1 MDIMYPAH
9 YRRGGGEGAY
19 AAMADKIV
27 ILDGY
32 SLMYRAFHA
41 LQTPMTAPD
50 GTPTNAVHGFV
61 MMLLKVIEEE
71 RPDSLAVAFDMH
83 APTFRAK
90 LYDGYKATR
99 KPMPDEL
106 RTQDPVIRELIGEM
120 GIPILELEGYEAD
133 DILGTVS
140 QYCEREDME
149 ALLVTG
155 DRDSFQLS
163 GPHTTILYTKKG
175 ITDTVR
181 VTPDYIRETYGIEP
195 VQLIDVK
202 SLMGD
207 ASDNIPGVPGVGEKT
222 ALKLVQQY
230 GSLSAVLDSA
240 PTEQKGKLRERLIE
254 GRALAEMSYELARI
268 DRNAPMDVAPD
279 AWRLGDIAGALP
291 RLRELRMNAAARRL
305 TDVAKALGPVA
316 RADAPVGE
324 PEEGEA
330 LPAIEAFDARDA
342 LAARIMALSGEAQ
355 WVAIHLG
362 ERFTVATDAARLS
375 MVMGGDLLSPG
386 ITDEE
391 AWTAALPLL
400 EADCPVAV
408 WDIKSLPIDIR
419 RIRGDITDVM
429 LAAYALNPQRPG
441 FDARSLCEQEGM
453 EGFDAHPATA
463 VRRLALAQQ
472 AQLRENGLETVY
484 RQIEL
489 PLAYVLRDMQD
500 EGFLVDADV
509 LRALGVEFR
518 GQIQRLTDEI
528 AEMAGQMKAERAGG
542 KAAAEGLD
550 ATPERIN
557 LNSPKQLGELLFG
570 KLGIPSPKKKIST
583 NAEVLEQLA
592 DAYPICG
599 RILEYRK
606 YQKLES
612 TYIDALIPLRD
623 ENGRIHTRF
632 DQVGT
637 ATGRISSAEPNL
649 QNIPVR
655 TELGK
660 AIRGA
665 FVARPGWL
673 LVDADYSQIEL
684 RVLAHMSGDAT
695 MINAFLMDQDIHART
710 ASEVYGVPLEEVTS
724 QMRSASKAVN
734 FGIVYGISE
743 FTLAKNIGVSRYE
756 AKAFIE
762 RYFDRYPGV
771 KAYMD
776 EAVRKGHAQ
785 GYVTT
790 LMNRRRYLPE
800 LNSSNYAVRAFGER
814 CAMNS
819 PIQGT
824 AADII
829 KLAMI
834 AVNHGL
840 KSGGFEARLILQVH
854 DELIVEAPEGEA
866 EAVRELLRQC
876 MEGVMKLSVPLRTDI
891 SIGGDWRA
899 CK

>member
-1 MDIMYPAH
+1 
-9 YRRGGGEGAY
+9 
-19 AAMADKIV
+19 MAQKIV

-41 LQTPMTAPD
+41 LQTPMNAPD
-50 GTPTNAVHGFV
+50 GTPTNAVYGFV

-90 LYDGYKATR
+90 MYDGYKANR

-106 RTQDPVIRELIGEM
+106 RAQDPVIRELVGEM
-120 GIPILELEGYEAD
+120 GIPILETEGYEAD

-140 QYCEREDME
+140 LYCEREGLE

-163 GPHTTILYTKKG
+163 GPRTTILYTKKG

-181 VTPDYIRETYGIEP
+181 VTPEYIHQTYGIEP

-230 GSLSAVLDSA
+230 GSLEKVLDTA
-240 PTEQKGKLRERLIE
+240 PTEQKGKLRERLVE
-254 GRALAEMSYELARI
+254 GRALAEMSYALAKI
-268 DRNAPMDVAPD
+268 DRNAPIDVNPG
-279 AWRLGDIAGALP
+279 AWKLGNIAAALP
-291 RLRELRMNAAARRL
+291 RLRELRMNAAVRRL
-305 TDVAKALGPVA
+305 IDVAKALLPQGAVEVIEA
-316 RADAPVGE
+316 AIVEA
-324 PEEGEA
+324 EA
-330 LPAIEAFDARDA
+330 LPAIEEFNAQDA
-342 LAARIMALSGEAQ
+342 LAARIMALADTAK
-355 WVAIHLG
+355 WAAIHLG
-362 ERFTVATDAARLS
+362 DRFTVATDVARLS
-375 MVMGGDLLSPG
+375 MAMGGDLLSPG
-386 ITDEE
+386 ITDAE
-391 AWTAALPLL
+391 AWQAAMPLL
-400 EADCPVAV
+400 EAECPIAL
-408 WDIKSLPIDIR
+408 WDIKSIPMDIS
-419 RIRGDITDVM
+419 RIRGGITDVM

-441 FDARSLCEQEGM
+441 FDAQSLCAQEGI
-453 EGFDAHPATA
+453 EGYQVHPATA
-463 VRRLALAQQ
+463 VRKLALIQRE
-472 AQLRENGLETVY
+472 QLRQNDLEQVY
-484 RQIEL
+484 SDIEL
-489 PLAYVLRDMQD
+489 PLAYVLRGMQD
-500 EGFLVDADV
+500 EGFLVDAGV
-509 LRALGVEFR
+509 LRDLGITFR
-518 GQIQRLTDEI
+518 AQIQRLTDEI
-528 AEMAGQMKAERAGG
+528 AEMAG
-542 KAAAEGLD
+542 
-550 ATPERIN
+550 ERIN

-570 KLGIPSPKKKIST
+570 KMGIPSPKKKIST
-583 NAEVLEQLA
+583 NAEVLEQLS
-592 DAYPICG
+592 DDYPICG
-599 RILEYRK
+599 KVLEYRK

-612 TYIDALIPLRD
+612 TYIDALIPMRD

-660 AIRGA
+660 AIREA

-710 ASEVYGVPLEEVTS
+710 ASEVYGVPLDQVTG

-756 AKAFIE
+756 AKAFID

-771 KAYMD
+771 KAYM
-776 EAVRKGHAQ
+776 EESVKKGHVQ

-800 LNSSNYAVRAFGER
+800 LTSSNYAVRAFGER

-834 AVNHGL
+834 AVDREL
-840 KSGGFEARLILQVH
+840 KAGGFTAKLILQVH
-854 DELIVEAPEGEA
+854 DELILEAPEAEA
-866 EAVRELLRQC
+866 EAVRELLRRC
-876 MEGVMKLSVPLRTDI
+876 MEGVMTLSVPLRTDI
-891 SIGGDWRA
+891 TIGGDWRA

>member
-1 MDIMYPAH
+1 
-9 YRRGGGEGAY
+9 
-19 AAMADKIV
+19 MADKIV

-61 MMLLKVIEEE
+61 MMMLKVIEEE
-71 RPDSLAVAFDMH
+71 RPDSLAVAFDLH
-83 APTFRAK
+83 APTFRHR

-106 RTQDPVIRELIGEM
+106 RAQDPVIRELIGLM
-120 GIPILELEGYEAD
+120 GVPIIEKEGYEAD
-133 DILGTVS
+133 DILGTVGRW
-140 QYCEREDME
+140 CEQTGGE

-163 GPHTTILYTKKG
+163 GPRTTILYTKKG
-175 ITDTVR
+175 ITETVR
-181 VTPDYIRETYGIEP
+181 VTPEYIRETYGLEP
-195 VQLIDVK
+195 AQLIDVK

-222 ALKLVQQY
+222 ALKLIQQY
-230 GSLSAVLDSA
+230 GSLDEVLDRA
-240 PTEQKGKLRERLIE
+240 DAEQKGKLRERLLE
-254 GRALAEMSYELARI
+254 GRASAQMSYALAKI
-268 DRNAPMDVAPD
+268 DREAPIDIDPA
-279 AWRLGDIAGALP
+279 AWRLGNLAAALP
-291 RLRELRMNAAARRL
+291 RLKELRMNAAARRL
-305 TDVAKALGPVA
+305 ADVAREVA
-316 RADAPVGE
+316 PNGAVEAPAAEAE
-324 PEEGEA
+324 PAA
-330 LPAIEAFDARDA
+330 LPPVERFSERGA
-342 LAARIMALSGEAQ
+342 LAARILELAGTAKWMSLHIGPE
-355 WVAIHLG
+355 
-362 ERFTVATDAARLS
+362 FTIATDAARLA
-375 MVMGGDLLSPG
+375 MPMGGDLLSPG
-386 ITDEE
+386 LTDAE
-391 AWTAALPLL
+391 ALEAAMPLI
-400 EADCPVAV
+400 EADCEKALC
-408 WDIKSLPIDIR
+408 DLKSLPIDPR
-419 RIRGDITDVM
+419 RVKGEIADVM

-441 FDARSLCEQEGM
+441 FDAESLCQQEGV
-453 EGFDAHPATA
+453 EGFGDHPATA
-463 VRRLALAQQ
+463 VRRLALMQ
-472 AQLRENGLETVY
+472 AEQLEANGLGDIY
-484 RQIEL
+484 RKIEL
-489 PLAYVLRDMQD
+489 PLAYVLKDMER
-500 EGFLVDADV
+500 EGFLVDAEA
-509 LRALGVEFR
+509 LKALGVEFR
-518 GQIQRLTDEI
+518 AQIARLTDEI
-528 AEMAGQMKAERAGG
+528 AEMAGG
-542 KAAAEGLD
+542 
-550 ATPERIN
+550 ERIN

-570 KLGIPSPKKKIST
+570 KLGIPSPKKKQST
-583 NAEVLEQLA
+583 NAEVLEQLS
-592 DAYPICG
+592 DQYPICG
-599 RILEYRK
+599 KVLEYRK

-612 TYIDALIPLRD
+612 TYIDALIPMRD
-623 ENGRIHTRF
+623 ANGRIHTRF

-684 RVLAHMSGDAT
+684 RVLAHMSGDET
-695 MINAFLMDQDIHART
+695 MIQAFKMDQDIHART
-710 ASEVYGVPLEEVTS
+710 ASEVYGVPLSEVTG
-724 QMRSASKAVN
+724 QMRSACKAVN

-756 AKAFIE
+756 ARDFID

-776 EAVRKGHAQ
+776 EAVKKGHAQ

-790 LMNRRRYLPE
+790 LMGRRRYLPE
-800 LNSSNYAVRAFGER
+800 LMSANYAVRSFGER

-829 KLAMI
+829 KLSMI
-834 AVNHGL
+834 AVDRAL
-840 KSGGFEARLILQVH
+840 AEGGFEAKLILQVH
-854 DELIVEAPEGEA
+854 DELIVEAPEAEA
-866 EAVRELLRQC
+866 EAVRDLLRRC
-876 MEGVMKLSVPLRTDI
+876 MEGVVSLSVPLRTDI

>member
-1 MDIMYPAH
+1 
-9 YRRGGGEGAY
+9 
-19 AAMADKIV
+19 MAEKIV

-61 MMLLKVIEEE
+61 MMMLKVIEDE
-71 RPDSLAVAFDMH
+71 RPDSLAVAFDLH
-83 APTFRAK
+83 APTFRHK
-90 LYDGYKATR
+90 MFDGYKATR

-106 RTQDPVIRELIGEM
+106 RAQDPVIRELIGLM
-120 GIPILELEGYEAD
+120 GVPILEKEGYEAD
-133 DILGTVS
+133 DILGAVGK
-140 QYCEREDME
+140 YCEETGGE
-149 ALLVTG
+149 AVLVTG

-163 GPHTTILYTKKG
+163 GAHTTILYTKKG
-175 ITDTVR
+175 ITETVR
-181 VTPDYIRETYGIEP
+181 VTPDYVRQTYGVEP
-195 VQLIDVK
+195 RQLIDVK

-207 ASDNIPGVPGVGEKT
+207 ASDNIPGIPGIGEKT
-222 ALKLVQQY
+222 ALKLIQQY
-230 GSLSAVLDSA
+230 GSLADTLNKGA
-240 PTEQKGKLRERLIE
+240 AEQKGKLRERLE
-254 GRALAEMSYELARI
+254 GGRESAEMSYALAKI
-268 DRNAPMDVAPD
+268 DRDAPIDVDPV
-279 AWRLGDIAGALP
+279 AWRLGNIAAALP

-305 TDVAKALGPVA
+305 MDVAKEVVPEAELAAHAPTA
-316 RADAPVGE
+316 AQAD
-324 PEEGEA
+324 
-330 LPAIEAFDARDA
+330 LPPIERFAERGA
-342 LAARIMALSGEAQ
+342 LAKRILELAGSAKWMSLHIGQ
-355 WVAIHLG
+355 D
-362 ERFTVATDAARLS
+362 FTIATDSARLS
-375 MVMGGDLLSPG
+375 MPMGGDLLSPG
-386 ITDEE
+386 LTDAE
-391 AWTAALPLL
+391 AL
-400 EADCPVAV
+400 EAAMQLIEANCPKALC
-408 WDIKSLPIDIR
+408 DLKSLPIDLGR
-419 RIRGDITDVM
+419 VKGEITDVM

-441 FDARSLCEQEGM
+441 FDAASLCQQEGV
-453 EGFDAHPATA
+453 EGFDAHPASA
-463 VRRLALAQQ
+463 IRALAIMQREQ
-472 AQLRENGLETVY
+472 MAQNALTDIYEK
-484 RQIEL
+484 IEL
-489 PLAYVLRDMQD
+489 PLAYVLRGMER
-500 EGFLVDADV
+500 EGFLVDADA
-509 LRALGVEFR
+509 LRALGVDFKA
-518 GQIQRLTDEI
+518 QIARLTDEI
-528 AEMAGQMKAERAGG
+528 AEMAGG
-542 KAAAEGLD
+542 
-550 ATPERIN
+550 ERIN

-570 KLGIPSPKKKIST
+570 KLGIPSPKKKQST

-592 DAYPICG
+592 GDWPICG
-599 RILEYRK
+599 KVLEYRK

-612 TYIDALIPLRD
+612 TYIDALIPMRD

-632 DQVGT
+632 DPVGT

-684 RVLAHMSGDAT
+684 RVLAHMSGDET
-695 MINAFLMDQDIHART
+695 MIHAFRMGQDIHART
-710 ASEVYGVPLEEVTS
+710 ASEVYGVPLEKVTS
-724 QMRSASKAVN
+724 QMRSACKAVN

-756 AKAFIE
+756 ARNFID
-762 RYFDRYPGV
+762 RYFERYPGV

-776 EAVRKGHAQ
+776 GAVKKGHEQ

-790 LMNRRRYLPE
+790 LMGRRRYLPE
-800 LNSSNYAVRAFGER
+800 LMSSNYAVRSFGER

-834 AVNHGL
+834 AVDRAL
-840 KSGGFEARLILQVH
+840 RDGGFEAKLILQVH
-854 DELIVEAPEGEA
+854 DELIVEAPEAEA
-866 EAVRELLRQC
+866 EAVRDLLRRC
-876 MEGVMKLSVPLRTDI
+876 MEDVMRLSVPLRTDI

>member
-1 MDIMYPAH
+1 
-9 YRRGGGEGAY
+9 
-19 AAMADKIV
+19 MAEKIV

-61 MMLLKVIEEE
+61 MMMLKVIEDE
-71 RPDSLAVAFDMH
+71 RPDSLAVAFDLH
-83 APTFRAK
+83 APTFRHRM
-90 LYDGYKATR
+90 YDGYKATR

-106 RTQDPVIRELIGEM
+106 RAQDPVIRELIGLM
-120 GIPILELEGYEAD
+120 GVPILEKEGYEAD
-133 DILGTVS
+133 DILGTVGK
-140 QYCEREDME
+140 YCEETGGE
-149 ALLVTG
+149 AVLVTG

-163 GPHTTILYTKKG
+163 GPRTTILYTKKG
-175 ITDTVR
+175 ITETVR
-181 VTPDYIRETYGIEP
+181 VTPDYIRETYGVEP
-195 VQLIDVK
+195 KQLIDVK

-207 ASDNIPGVPGVGEKT
+207 ASDNIPGIPGIGEKT
-222 ALKLVQQY
+222 ALKLIQQY
-230 GSLSAVLDSA
+230 GSLAETLEKGA
-240 PTEQKGKLRERLIE
+240 TEQKGKLRERLE
-254 GRALAEMSYELARI
+254 GGRDSAEMSYALAKI
-268 DRNAPMDVAPD
+268 DRDAPIDVDPA
-279 AWRLGDIAGALP
+279 AWRLGNIAAALP

-305 TDVAKALGPVA
+305 MDVAKEVVPEAEFTAHAPAAAQMDLPPVETFA
-316 RADAPVGE
+316 ERG
-324 PEEGEA
+324 
-330 LPAIEAFDARDA
+330 A
-342 LAARIMALSGEAQ
+342 LAKRILELAGSAKWMSLHIGQ
-355 WVAIHLG
+355 N
-362 ERFTVATDAARLS
+362 FTIATDAARLS
-375 MVMGGDLLSPG
+375 MPMGGDLLSPG
-386 ITDEE
+386 LTDAE
-391 AWTAALPLL
+391 ALEAAMPLI
-400 EADCPVAV
+400 EADCPKALC
-408 WDIKSLPIDIR
+408 DLKSLPIDLGR
-419 RIRGDITDVM
+419 VKGEITDVM

-441 FDARSLCEQEGM
+441 FDAASLCQQEGV
-453 EGFDAHPATA
+453 EGFDAHPASA
-463 VRRLALAQQ
+463 IRVLAQMQ
-472 AQLRENGLETVY
+472 REQLLQNALTDIYEK
-484 RQIEL
+484 IEL
-489 PLAYVLRDMQD
+489 PLAYVLRGMER
-500 EGFLVDADV
+500 EGFLVDADA
-509 LRALGVEFR
+509 LRALGVDFKA
-518 GQIQRLTDEI
+518 QIARLTDEI
-528 AEMAGQMKAERAGG
+528 AEMAGG
-542 KAAAEGLD
+542 
-550 ATPERIN
+550 ERIN

-570 KLGIPSPKKKIST
+570 KLGIPSPKKKQST

-592 DAYPICG
+592 GDWPICG
-599 RILEYRK
+599 KVLEYRK

-612 TYIDALIPLRD
+612 TYIDALIPMRD

-632 DQVGT
+632 DPVGT

-684 RVLAHMSGDAT
+684 RVLAHMSGDET
-695 MINAFLMDQDIHART
+695 MIHAFRMGQDIHART
-710 ASEVYGVPLEEVTS
+710 ASEVYGVPLEQVTS
-724 QMRSASKAVN
+724 QMRSACKAVN

-756 AKAFIE
+756 ARDFID
-762 RYFDRYPGV
+762 RYFERYPGV

-776 EAVRKGHAQ
+776 GAVKKGHEQ

-790 LMNRRRYLPE
+790 LMGRRRYLPE
-800 LNSSNYAVRAFGER
+800 LMSSNYAVRSFGER

-834 AVNHGL
+834 AVDKAL
-840 KSGGFEARLILQVH
+840 ADGGFEAKLILQVH
-854 DELIVEAPEGEA
+854 DELIVEAPEAEV
-866 EAVRELLRQC
+866 EAVRDLLRRC
-876 MEGVMKLSVPLRTDI
+876 MEDVMRLSVPLRTDI

>member
-1 MDIMYPAH
+1 
-9 YRRGGGEGAY
+9 
-19 AAMADKIV
+19 MAGKIV

-61 MMLLKVIEEE
+61 MMLLKVIEDE
-71 RPDSLAVAFDMH
+71 RPDAMAVAFDLH
-83 APTFRAK
+83 APTFRHRM
-90 LYDGYKATR
+90 YDGYKATR

-106 RTQDPVIRELIGEM
+106 RAQDPVIREMIGLM
-120 GIPILELEGYEAD
+120 GISVLECEGYEAD

-140 QYCEREDME
+140 LYCEENGGE

-181 VTPDYIRETYGIEP
+181 VTPEYIRENYGLEP
-195 VQLIDVK
+195 GQLIDVK

-230 GSLSAVLDSA
+230 GSLERVLDTADS
-240 PTEQKGKLRERLIE
+240 EQKGKLRERLME
-254 GRALAEMSYELARI
+254 GRELAEISYRLAKI
-268 DRNAPMDVAPD
+268 DRHAPVGITPQ
-279 AWRLGDIAGALP
+279 AWRLDGIAGALP
-291 RLRELRMNAAARRL
+291 RLRELRMNAAMRRL
-305 TDVAKALGPVA
+305 TEVSKAVAPENSAPFSAQAPQEELPPV
-316 RADAPVGE
+316 
-324 PEEGEA
+324 
-330 LPAIEAFDARDA
+330 
-342 LAARIMALSGEAQ
+342 
-355 WVAIHLG
+355 
-362 ERFTVATDAARLS
+362 ERFTERSALAERVLELAKEAKWAAVNLGAEFTLATDGARLA
-375 MVMGGDLLSPG
+375 MALGGDLLTPG
-386 ITDEE
+386 ISDAE
-391 AWTAALPLL
+391 AWQAALPIL
-400 EADCPVAV
+400 EADCPKILC
-408 WDIKSLPIDIR
+408 DLKSIPLDIR
-419 RIRGDITDVM
+419 RVKGDIHDVM

-441 FDARSLCEQEGM
+441 FDAESLCEQEGV
-453 EGFDAHPATA
+453 EGYGEHPATA
-463 VRRLALAQQ
+463 LRRLAVAQMSQ
-472 AQLRENGLETVY
+472 MKQNELEDIY
-484 RQIEL
+484 RRIEL
-489 PLAYVLRDMQD
+489 PLAYVLRGMEDQ
-500 EGFLVDADV
+500 GFLVDAGV
-509 LRALGVEFR
+509 LESLGQDFRA
-518 GQIQRLTDEI
+518 QIAKLTDEI
-528 AEMAGQMKAERAGG
+528 AGMAGERV
-542 KAAAEGLD
+542 
-550 ATPERIN
+550 N
-557 LNSPKQLGELLFG
+557 LNSPKQLGELLFVR
-570 KLGIPSPKKKIST
+570 LGSPSPKKKFST
-583 NAEVLEQLA
+583 DKATLEQLA
-592 DAYPICG
+592 DEYPICG
-599 RILEYRK
+599 KILEYRK

-612 TYIDALIPLRD
+612 TYIDALIPMRD

-632 DQVGT
+632 DPVGT
-637 ATGRISSAEPNL
+637 VTGRLSSSEPNL

-684 RVLAHMSGDAT
+684 RVLAHISGDET
-695 MINAFLMDQDIHART
+695 MIHAFRQDQDIHART
-710 ASEVYGVPLEEVTS
+710 ASEVYGVPLDQVTP
-724 QMRSASKAVN
+724 QMRSACKAVN

-743 FTLAKNIGVSRYE
+743 FTLARNIGVSRFE
-756 AKAFIE
+756 AKDFID
-762 RYFDRYPGV
+762 RYFRRYPGV

-776 EAVRKGHAQ
+776 AAVKKGREQ

-800 LNSSNYAVRAFGER
+800 LASPNFALRSFGER

-834 AVNHGL
+834 AVDGALRQENL
-840 KSGGFEARLILQVH
+840 RARLILQVH
-854 DELIVEAPEGEA
+854 DELIVEAPEEETRRVEA
-866 EAVRELLRQC
+866 LLRRC
-876 MEGVMKLSVPLRTDI
+876 MEGVVSLSVPLKTDI
-891 SIGGDWRA
+891 SVGGDWRA

>member
-1 MDIMYPAH
+1 
-9 YRRGGGEGAY
+9 
-19 AAMADKIV
+19 MAGKIV
-27 ILDGY
+27 LLDGY

-61 MMLLKVIEEE
+61 MMLLKVIDDE
-71 RPDSLAVAFDMH
+71 RPDAMAVAFDMH
-83 APTFRAK
+83 APTFRHRM
-90 LYDGYKATR
+90 YEGYKATR
-99 KPMPDEL
+99 KPMPEEL
-106 RTQDPVIRELIGEM
+106 RAQDPVIREMIGLM
-120 GIPILELEGYEAD
+120 GITTLECEGYEAD

-140 QYCEREDME
+140 LYCERNGGE

-163 GPHTTILYTKKG
+163 GPRTTILYTKKG

-181 VTPDYIRETYGIEP
+181 VTPEYIRETYGLAPE
-195 VQLIDVK
+195 QLIDVK

-230 GSLSAVLDSA
+230 GSLDAVLDSA
-240 PTEQKGKLRERLIE
+240 GTEQKGKLRERLIE
-254 GRALAEMSYELARI
+254 GRELAEMSYKLAKI
-268 DRNAPMDVAPD
+268 DREAPVGIDPEH
-279 AWRLGDIAGALP
+279 WRLDGIAGALP

-305 TDVAKALGPVA
+305 SEVAKDCLPGETAPSMQDESEAELPPVERFA
-316 RADAPVGE
+316 ERA
-324 PEEGEA
+324 
-330 LPAIEAFDARDA
+330 A
-342 LAARIMALSGEAQ
+342 LAARILELSKDAKWVAVHMGAEFTLASDGARLAMAL
-355 WVAIHLG
+355 
-362 ERFTVATDAARLS
+362 
-375 MVMGGDLLSPG
+375 GGDLLSPG
-386 ITDEE
+386 ISDAE
-391 AWTAALPLL
+391 AWEAALPLL
-400 EADCPVAV
+400 ERDCPKYLC
-408 WDIKSLPIDIR
+408 DLKSLPLDIR
-419 RIRGDITDVM
+419 RVKGDIHDVM

-441 FDARSLCEQEGM
+441 FDAESLCAQEGV
-453 EGFDAHPATA
+453 EGYTAHPASA
-463 VRRLALAQQ
+463 LRRLSLAQE
-472 AQLRENGLETVY
+472 AQLRENGLERIY
-484 RQIEL
+484 REIEL
-489 PLAYVLRDMQD
+489 PLAYVLKGMEQ
-500 EGFLVDADV
+500 EGFLVDAGV
-509 LRALGVEFR
+509 LEQLGEEFR
-518 GQIQRLTDEI
+518 VHISRLTDEI
-528 AEMAGQMKAERAGG
+528 AEIAG
-542 KAAAEGLD
+542 
-550 ATPERIN
+550 ERIN

-570 KLGIPSPKKKIST
+570 RLGIPSPKKKIST

-592 DAYPICG
+592 EDYPICG
-599 RILEYRK
+599 KILEYRK

-623 ENGRIHTRF
+623 ENGRVHTRF
-632 DQVGT
+632 DPVGT

-695 MINAFLMDQDIHART
+695 MIHAFRQDQDIHART
-710 ASEVYGVPLEEVTS
+710 ASEVYGVPLEQVTS
-724 QMRSASKAVN
+724 QMRSACKAVN

-743 FTLAKNIGVSRYE
+743 FTLAKNIGVSRFE
-756 AKAFIE
+756 ARQFID

-776 EAVRKGHAQ
+776 AAVKKGHDQ

-790 LMNRRRYLPE
+790 LMGRRRYLPE
-800 LNSSNYAVRAFGER
+800 LTSSNFAVRSFGER

-834 AVNHGL
+834 AVDNALREEGL
-840 KSGGFEARLILQVH
+840 RAKLILQVH
-854 DELIVEAPEGEA
+854 DELIIEAPEA
-866 EAVRELLRQC
+866 EVERVRELLRRC
-876 MEGVMKLSVPLRTDI
+876 MEGIVELAVPLRTDI